1 MKEAHML
8 KRTVVLIAL
17 LVTVAGLFTAS
28 STQAGSMWRV
38 NHLTFNTV
46 VRLPGNTLLTPGKYT
61 FEAGPQGT
69 NALDIV
75 RVTTRDG
82 KRVLYTGFTTLVTR
96 PARGPMVS
104 FGEAPADAPQPID
117 VWYEDGA
124 RLGHRFR
131 Y

>member
-1 MKEAHML
+1 ML

-28 STQAGSMWRV
+28 STLASPPLTRI
-38 NHLTFNTV
+38 NHLTFNTA
-46 VRLPGNTLLTPGKYT
+46 VRLPGNTVLTPGKYT
-61 FEAGPQGT
+61 FEAGPQG
-69 NALDIV
+69 NSLDIV

-82 KRVLYTGFTTLVTR
+82 RRVLYTGFTTLVTR